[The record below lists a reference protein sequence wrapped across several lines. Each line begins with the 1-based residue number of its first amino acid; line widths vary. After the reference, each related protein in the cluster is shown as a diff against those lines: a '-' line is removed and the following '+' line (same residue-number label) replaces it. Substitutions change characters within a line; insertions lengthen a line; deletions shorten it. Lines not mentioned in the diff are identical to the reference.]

1 MTRILRIDMIKVSLS
16 LTFEMSLNVQ
26 FSNEM
31 SNTCPIGHVREK
43 TSGGRIVGA
52 MSRHKTLVLPKVLT
66 FERVISVVG
75 GIAECQLW
83 IAMDFVDGPTSALL
97 ADLYPAGM
105 AADEGA
111 TIRARRH
118 GVCSGRSC
126 G

>member
-1 MTRILRIDMIKVSLS
+1 MNTNDPLKKIMMGTLLS
-16 LTFEMSLNVQ
+16 VGVAVDSQTQ
-26 FSNEM
+26 
-31 SNTCPIGHVREK
+31 CPIGHAREK

-97 ADLYPAGM
+97 ADLYRAGM

>member
-1 MTRILRIDMIKVSLS
+1 
-16 LTFEMSLNVQ
+16 MSLNVQ
-26 FSNEM
+26 ISNEM

-97 ADLYPAGM
+97 ADLYRAGM